1 VSRPADA
8 AGATS
13 AAVENRLAL
22 RAFQQA
28 MHTIILL
35 AVALLPAVVLA
46 APAPLAPKPLTWT
59 MDVDAAVGALERARM
74 APRREERRMY
84 FRGAA
89 GVEHTAEPEVFFVPR
104 AGWTGA
110 ALFAWDSAATEYR
123 LVSITLN
130 GTLSADEL
138 ARELAA
144 LERTHGPP
152 TRRTGAQRLWQ
163 RAGVRLVAS
172 PSPAPDPESGKWTLH
187 IVHLRNDEP
196 AP

>member
-89 GVEHTAEPEVFFVPR
+89 GVEHT
-104 AGWTGA
+104 GWTGA